1 MAASNHRPRISL
13 QFNDFDFR
21 HRKVLEI
28 LRARPRNMTD
38 MVVNAILHFIS
49 CPDAEQE
56 YNKESMKKIIREVI
70 LSKFEDTQKEGGL
83 RIEVRPSSRYLLF
96 AIYPPIISIEL
107 IGTGQPAFINCP
119 VLHLIYFLRVA
130 PAGLPHSPL
139 CPHSAAWV

>member
-1 MAASNHRPRISL
+1 MAVSNHRPRISL

-70 LSKFEDTQKEGGL
+70 LAMQAEGSLG
-83 RIEVRPSSRYLLF
+83 VCSPSS
-96 AIYPPIISIEL
+96 EL
-107 IGTGQPAFINCP
+107 DEPAADP
-119 VLHLIYFLRVA
+119 DL
-130 PAGLPHSPL
+130 SDMM
-139 CPHSAAWV
+139 AAFRNQA

>member
-1 MAASNHRPRISL
+1 MAVSNHRPRISL

-56 YNKESMKKIIREVI
+56 YNKESLKKIIREVI
-70 LSKFEDTQKEGGL
+70 LEMQAEGNLGVCSQST
-83 RIEVRPSSRYLLF
+83 EPD
-96 AIYPPIISIEL
+96 E
-107 IGTGQPAFINCP
+107 PAADP
-119 VLHLIYFLRVA
+119 DL
-130 PAGLPHSPL
+130 SDMM
-139 CPHSAAWV
+139 AAFRNQA